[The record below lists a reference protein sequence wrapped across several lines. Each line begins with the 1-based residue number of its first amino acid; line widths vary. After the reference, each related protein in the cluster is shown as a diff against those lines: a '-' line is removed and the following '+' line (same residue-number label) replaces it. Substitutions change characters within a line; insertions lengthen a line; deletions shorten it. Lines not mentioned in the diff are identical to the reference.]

1 MPDDTLAEAKAQ
13 RLSHTLGDVEMEAL
27 ENLVDAEI
35 QTSGNRPSDVKFEAM
50 GILHLRVQCCRP

>member
-35 QTSGNRPSDVKFEAM
+35 QTSDNRPSDVKFEAM
-50 GILHLRVQCCRP
+50 GILHLRV

>member
-1 MPDDTLAEAKAQ
+1 MPADTLAEAKAQ

-35 QTSGNRPSDVKFEAM
+35 ETSDNRLSDVKFEAM
-50 GILHLRVQCCRP
+50 GILHLRLQWWRH